1 MILIFKDSWWFE
13 YRKSGVE
20 LNDLSPMILGLNM
33 DWVVRVGWIQ
43 TSRPAVEVD
52 GITGNMGYG

>member
-1 MILIFKDSWWFE
+1 
-13 YRKSGVE
+13 
-20 LNDLSPMILGLNM
+20 MILGLNM

-52 GITGNMGYG
+52 GITGNMGYGWMIDRWEKKPEKMEGWRLSR